1 MITGYNTDVRHQD
14 VVFHVQTEDKGEGNP
29 YIESLVYVGG
39 QVLAARR
46 SDYKD
51 LLETG
56 GGEKAV
62 LAKMEKQHRAM
73 IAAIRR
79 GKLDGRMAELLGGGT
94 ASGDGTAGTGIAN
107 STGTTA
113 APPLSHVGGPGDGD
127 ATTARPLAARGTG
140 TAPAAAGVDAEGDRT
155 LDQVILDYLSS
166 EAEQEHL
173 ELRIAGEPMIEV
185 GSSASIEL
193 HTVSSKSS
201 SPVPGA
207 QVVVRMISTV
217 AEPRTLTSGTTDPEG
232 RLALQFEVPDLGRG
246 TTALIINASSNL
258 GRAELKQ
265 LL

>member
-14 VVFHVQTEDKGEGNP
+14 VVFHVQTEDKGERNP

-46 SDYKD
+46 SDYQD
-51 LLETG
+51 LLDSG
-56 GGEKAV
+56 GGDKAV

-79 GKLDGRMAELLGGGT
+79 GKLDGRMAELMGGG
-94 ASGDGTAGTGIAN
+94 APSGDGT
-107 STGTTA
+107 TA
-113 APPLSHVGGPGDGD
+113 TAPPLSQAGAPGDGD
-127 ATTARPLAARGTG
+127 ATTAGPLADHGTG
-140 TAPAAAGVDAEGDRT
+140 IAAAPVAAGADAEGDRT

-185 GSSASIEL
+185 GSAASIEL

-232 RLALQFEVPDLGRG
+232 RLALEFEVPDVGRG

>member
-46 SDYKD
+46 SDYQD
-51 LLETG
+51 LLDSG
-56 GGEKAV
+56 GGDKAV

-79 GKLDGRMAELLGGGT
+79 GKLDGRMAELMGG
-94 ASGDGTAGTGIAN
+94 AAPSGDGT
-107 STGTTA
+107 TA
-113 APPLSHVGGPGDGD
+113 TAPPLAQADAPGDGD
-127 ATTARPLAARGTG
+127 ATTAGPLADQGTG
-140 TAPAAAGVDAEGDRT
+140 IGAAPAAPAAAGTDAEGDRT

-173 ELRIAGEPMIEV
+173 ELRIAGKPMIEV
-185 GSSASIEL
+185 GSAASIEL

-232 RLALQFEVPDLGRG
+232 RLALEFEVPDVGRG

>member
-14 VVFHVQTEDKGEGNP
+14 VVFHVQTEDKGAGNP

-46 SDYKD
+46 TDYQD
-51 LLETG
+51 LLDSG
-56 GGEKAV
+56 GGDKAV

-79 GKLDGRMAELLGGGT
+79 GKLDSRMAELLGGG
-94 ASGDGTAGTGIAN
+94 APSDG
-107 STGTTA
+107 SSTTA
-113 APPLSHVGGPGDGD
+113 EQPLAHVSAPEDGD
-127 ATTARPLAARGTG
+127 ATTARPV
-140 TAPAAAGVDAEGDRT
+140 AAAGTGAAPAPTPAPPAGEGTEEGDRT

-173 ELRIAGEPMIEV
+173 ELRISGEPMIEV
-185 GSSASIEL
+185 GSPASIEL
-193 HTVSSKSS
+193 HAVSSKSS
-201 SPVPGA
+201 SPVSGA
-207 QVVVRMISTV
+207 EVVVRMISTV
-217 AEPRTLTSGTTDPEG
+217 AEPRTLTSGATDPDG
-232 RLALQFEVPDLGRG
+232 RLALQFEVPNLGRG
-246 TTALIINASSNL
+246 TTALIINASSEL

>member
-46 SDYKD
+46 SDYQD
-51 LLETG
+51 LLDAG

-79 GKLDGRMAELLGGGT
+79 GKLDGRMAELLGRSTPGG
-94 ASGDGTAGTGIAN
+94 D
-107 STGTTA
+107 GTTA
-113 APPLSHVGGPGDGD
+113 AQPVAQAASPAASPKEGD
-127 ATTARPLAARGTG
+127 ATTARPLPANGTG
-140 TAPAAAGVDAEGDRT
+140 AGTGAPPAGLDDGDRT

-173 ELRIAGEPMIEV
+173 ELRIAGEPRIEV
-185 GSSASIEL
+185 GSPASIEL
-193 HTVSSKSS
+193 HAVSSKSS

-207 QVVVRMISTV
+207 EVVVRMISTV
-217 AEPRTLTSGTTDPEG
+217 AEPRTLTSGATDPEG

-246 TTALIINASSNL
+246 TTALIINAP
-258 GRAELKQ
+258 
-265 LL
+265 